1 MAPPH
6 DAYPAL
12 ELPRRPGSYSASMW
26 DDGYIQ
32 SLRNEYCR
40 EDSERGRMEKLKQ
53 VIRGLLEDGTVGLA
67 EQLELVDLL
76 QGLGVGRHFEKE
88 VHGILSEA
96 ARVAAG
102 DHGEVLKDDL
112 SSTALLFRLLR
123 QHGYRISQDVFNRF
137 REEPGGHFEAYLH
150 GDVRVALSLYEATLY
165 GHTRESTLDAARAA
179 ALRTLQNLVASEE
192 DIDANLREEVAHA
205 LELPLNRR
213 IGRLQARWLLEMSTR
228 KPVDMVHPTLLELAA
243 LDFNM
248 VQSIHRGDLKKMSRW
263 WTDLGLKEKL
273 SFARDRLMEN
283 YFRSI
288 GIVPDPQFSRCREK
302 LTQVCC
308 LISTIDDI
316 YDEYGTYDELHAF
329 TKAVERWEVTAAYD
343 LPQYMQSCYFVLLN
357 TVGQMCHELQ
367 REKGLDA
374 LPFLKKAWADLCRA
388 FLIEAKWCY
397 EKCMPTFKD
406 YMGNAWMSISV
417 HVVLAHA
424 ILFMDVDMT
433 EKDFEHLRQYP
444 PVICY
449 SSTIFRL
456 LNDLVERERWDTP
469 SAIACY
475 MNENSAT
482 EEAARRHIKDLID
495 ETWSAM
501 SQEITASSLPA
512 RFTTAAANVA
522 RLGHCLYQHG
532 DGHSKPG
539 KEFKYRVRSLLME
552 PIIPAK
558 RSAAAEH
565 ILLRAE

>member
-40 EDSERGRMEKLKQ
+40 EDSERGKNMEKLKQ
-53 VIRGLLEDGTVGLA
+53 EVRGLLEDGTAGLA
-67 EQLELVDLL
+67 EQLELVDRL

-88 VHGILSEA
+88 VDGILSEA
-96 ARVAAG
+96 ARVAG

-123 QHGYRISQDVFNRF
+123 QHGYRISQ
-137 REEPGGHFEAYLH
+137 
-150 GDVRVALSLYEATLY
+150 
-165 GHTRESTLDAARAA
+165 
-179 ALRTLQNLVASEE
+179 E

-213 IGRLQARWLLEMSTR
+213 IGRLQVRWLLEMSAR
-228 KPVDMVHPTLLELAA
+228 KPVDMVHPALLELAA

-248 VQSIHRGDLKKMSRW
+248 VQSIHRDDLKKMSRW

-273 SFARDRLMEN
+273 NFARDRLMEN
-283 YFRSI
+283 YFCSV
-288 GIVPDPQFSRCREK
+288 GIAPDPHFSRCREK
-302 LTQVCC
+302 LTQV
-308 LISTIDDI
+308 
-316 YDEYGTYDELHAF
+316 
-329 TKAVERWEVTAAYD
+329 WEVTAAYD
-343 LPQYMQSCYFVLLN
+343 LPQYMQSCYLVLLN
-357 TVGQMCHELQ
+357 TVGQTCHELQ
-367 REKGLDA
+367 REKGLGA

-388 FLIEAKWCY
+388 FLMEAKWCY
-397 EKCMPTFKD
+397 EKCMPTFEE
-406 YMGNAWMSISV
+406 YMGNAWMSASV
-417 HVVLAHA
+417 HVVFAHA
-424 ILFMDVDMT
+424 VLFMDVDMT
-433 EKDFEHLRQYP
+433 EKDLEHLRQYP
-444 PVICY
+444 PVIRF
-449 SSTIFRL
+449 SATIFRL
-456 LNDLVERERWDTP
+456 LNDLVEREGWDTP

-482 EEAARRHIKDLID
+482 EEAARRHIKGLID

-512 RFTTAAANVA
+512 RITATAANVA
-522 RLGHCLYQHG
+522 RLGHCFYQHG

-565 ILLRAE
+565 ILLRAD